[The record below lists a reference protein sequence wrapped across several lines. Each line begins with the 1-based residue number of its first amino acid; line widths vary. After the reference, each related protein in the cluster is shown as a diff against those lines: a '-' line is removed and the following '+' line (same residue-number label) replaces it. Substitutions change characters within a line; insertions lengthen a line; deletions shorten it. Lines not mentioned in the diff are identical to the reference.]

1 MNTDRR
7 PRSPRRAACKV
18 LRVTIPSYATLTPE
32 ERAAV
37 DVGGAWP
44 VRVEEV
50 EDPDRIL
57 AGPRPVHLALID
69 FLIEEALKC
78 SAD

>member
-1 MNTDRR
+1 MNKVRHAQ
-7 PRSPRRAACKV
+7 SPRRAARKV
-18 LRVTIPSYATLTPE
+18 FRVTIPGYASLTAE

-50 EDPDRIL
+50 DDPDRLL
-57 AGPRPVHLALID
+57 AGPRPAHLALID
-69 FLIEEALKC
+69 FLIEEMLKC